1 MSLDSDAVIDRRR
14 LRRRVTLWRTL
25 ALIAIVGVL
34 TAVYAASGAGSL
46 IAESRPHVARVTIGG
61 VIRTDRERIKM
72 LERIG
77 RSGAKAVIVAIDS
90 PGGTVVG
97 AEQLYDGLR
106 RLAEK
111 KPVVAVVNG
120 LAASG
125 GYVAALGADRIIAQ
139 RNAIVGSIGVIF
151 QNPNAT
157 ELLKTIGV
165 TVEDIKSS
173 PLKAEPNPYSPTP
186 PEARKA
192 MEALVL
198 DSYQWF
204 RDLVRER
211 RRLDGAQLAQAADGR
226 VFTANQ
232 ALPLKL
238 VDQLGDERAAR
249 EWLAKNKDVSTDLR
263 VREWHAGR
271 IGSEFSWLAIVGGA
285 ARALDLPVL
294 GALLSSEAL
303 QHAAAR
309 VQLDGL
315 LALWHPSMTD

>member
-1 MSLDSDAVIDRRR
+1 MSLEVDALVERRR
-14 LRRRVTLWRTL
+14 LRRKLTAWRVL
-25 ALIAIVGVL
+25 ALVAVAGIVTV
-34 TAVYAASGAGSL
+34 AYATSGASGL
-46 IAESRPHVARVTIGG
+46 IGESRPHVARVTVGG
-61 VIRTDRERIKM
+61 VIRTDRQRLQM

-125 GYVAALGADRIIAQ
+125 GYVVALGSERIFAQ

-151 QNPNAT
+151 QSPNAT
-157 ELLKTIGV
+157 SLLKTLGV
-165 TVEDIKSS
+165 TIEDVKSS
-173 PLKAEPNPYSPTP
+173 PLKAQPNPYSPTP
-186 PEARKA
+186 PEAMKA
-192 MEALVL
+192 MEALVM
-198 DSYQWF
+198 DSYDWF
-204 RDLVRER
+204 RKLVQER
-211 RRLDGAQLAQAADGR
+211 RKLDEAQLARAADGR

-232 ALPLKL
+232 AMPLNL
-238 VDQLGDERAAR
+238 VDQIGDERAAR

-263 VREWHAGR
+263 VRDWRAGQL
-271 IGSEFSWLAIVGGA
+271 GTEFSWLETATGL
-285 ARALDLPVL
+285 ARVAGLPLL
-294 GALLSSEAL
+294 GSLLGSEAL
-303 QHAAAR
+303 HNAAAR

>member
-1 MSLDSDAVIDRRR
+1 MSLDTDAVIDRRR
-14 LRRRVTLWRTL
+14 LRRKVTLWRTL
-25 ALIAIVGVL
+25 ALIAIVGVV
-34 TAVYAASGAGSL
+34 TAVYVATGLGSL
-46 IAESRPHVARVTIGG
+46 IGESRPHVARVTVGG

-97 AEQLYDGLR
+97 SEQLYDGLR

-125 GYVAALGADRIIAQ
+125 GYVAALGTDRIFAQ

-198 DSYQWF
+198 DSYAWF
-204 RDLVRER
+204 RDLVRDR
-211 RRLDGAQLAQAADGR
+211 RQLDAAQLDQAADGR

-249 EWLAKNKDVSTDLR
+249 EWLAKNKDVSTDLS
-263 VREWHAGR
+263 VRDWRAGR
-271 IGSEFSWLAIVGGA
+271 IGSEFSWLAMAGGA
-285 ARALDLPVL
+285 AQTLGLPAL

-303 QHAAAR
+303 QHAASR

-315 LALWHPSMTD
+315 LALWHPSITD

>member
-1 MSLDSDAVIDRRR
+1 MSLDTDAIVDRRR
-14 LRRRVTLWRTL
+14 LRRKVTLWRTL
-25 ALIAIVGVL
+25 ALVAAVGVI
-34 TAVYAASGAGSL
+34 AAIYSASGVSVG
-46 IAESRPHVARVTIGG
+46 EQRPHVARITVGG
-61 VIRTDRERIKM
+61 VIRTDRQRLEM

-77 RSGAKAVIVAIDS
+77 RSGAEAVIVAIDS

-97 AEQLYDGLR
+97 SEQLYDGLR
-106 RLAEK
+106 RLAAK

-125 GYVAALGADRIIAQ
+125 GYVVALGTERIFAQ

-151 QNPNAT
+151 QNPNVT
-157 ELLKTIGV
+157 ELLKTVGV

-173 PLKAEPNPYSPTP
+173 PLKAQPNPYSPTP

-198 DSYQWF
+198 DSYDWF
-204 RDLVRER
+204 RDLVQDR
-211 RRLDGAQLAQAADGR
+211 RKLDGAETAAAADGR

-238 VDQLGDERAAR
+238 VDQIGDERAAR
-249 EWLAKNKDVSTDLR
+249 EWLAKNKDVDADLR
-263 VREWHAGR
+263 VRDWRAGR
-271 IGSEFSWLAIVGGA
+271 LGSEFSWLETAGGL
-285 ARALDLPVL
+285 ARGLGLPAV
-294 GALLSSEAL
+294 GALLASEAL
-303 QHAAAR
+303 HHAAAR

-315 LALWHPSMTD
+315 LALWHPSVAD